1 MWMLALSD
9 YVKHGKRNLF
19 IAVQMALLFFVLI
32 VMSATLYDEFRLY
45 QPIQSFENRQGILYR
60 NTSAH
65 SEQPGRLL
73 EGVKDIDHVLT
84 YGVTGFYQKK
94 NTVYYPSA
102 IYDETL
108 LRTFRPNLSEG
119 NWFEEN
125 ADVLQVVISQ
135 NAQGWKTGDVISLE
149 YTDANQ
155 KERTLQAKVIG
166 ILQEG
171 ASVFGR
177 ELGQSDDFHQ
187 DYRDL
192 YTTYRFEQ
200 EQNTLLLF
208 SREQIESWE
217 VPVDYNSTYL
227 ISYREGTSNSLV
239 SENKRQILA
248 NGEKLSVS
256 QGDISFVS
264 LEDFIASTKKE
275 LGRNVMMVL
284 PVMLC
289 ILLVTLISLITVCT
303 LNMRESYRQNAV
315 FYLLGLDWKKSGI
328 FAVIQSGFT
337 LLLALVFSLLFLNFV
352 YLLNLEDFFHVA
364 IHMETIL
371 VVALCALF
379 LFLISL
385 VIPAVMVRKKQPVDV
400 LRQERM

>member
-1 MWMLALSD
+1 M
-9 YVKHGKRNLF
+9 
-19 IAVQMALLFFVLI
+19 
-32 VMSATLYDEFRLY
+32 
-45 QPIQSFENRQGILYR
+45 
-60 NTSAH
+60 
-65 SEQPGRLL
+65 
-73 EGVKDIDHVLT
+73 
-84 YGVTGFYQKK
+84 
-94 NTVYYPSA
+94 
-102 IYDETL
+102 
-108 LRTFRPNLSEG
+108 
-119 NWFEEN
+119 
-125 ADVLQVVISQ
+125 
-135 NAQGWKTGDVISLE
+135 
-149 YTDANQ
+149 
-155 KERTLQAKVIG
+155 
-166 ILQEG
+166 
-171 ASVFGR
+171 
-177 ELGQSDDFHQ
+177 
-187 DYRDL
+187 
-192 YTTYRFEQ
+192 
-200 EQNTLLLF
+200 
-208 SREQIESWE
+208 
-217 VPVDYNSTYL
+217 DYNSTYL